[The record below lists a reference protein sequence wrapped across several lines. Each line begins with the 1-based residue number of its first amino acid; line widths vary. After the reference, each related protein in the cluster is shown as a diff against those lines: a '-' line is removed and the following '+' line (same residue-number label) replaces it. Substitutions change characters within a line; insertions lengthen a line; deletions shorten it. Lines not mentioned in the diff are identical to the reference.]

1 VWWWGARENLARA
14 GIEGGRVLLCLPP
27 LVNSLANVRLAC
39 WAVEDDATVPRCRHK
54 RADQSSAGQ
63 PGHRNMSEELNVP
76 LVSMSRA
83 G

>member
-1 VWWWGARENLARA
+1 M
-14 GIEGGRVLLCLPP
+14 
-27 LVNSLANVRLAC
+27 NSLANVRLAC